1 MVSIFGFTVIGGTAA
16 GFPSSVPLT
25 VRKGCCTVRV
35 PLESFKNNVG
45 GRIISTKSENDF
57 GYVVINAKN
66 LNNKG
71 QIIVTNSNS
80 IILNGLNVDLSR
92 GTLNIK
98 SGRDFEA
105 GLNEVGEPSHYG
117 LLGNYQDKRNFGQV
131 ETDWGLYDV
140 YWGAG
145 QVSVSPGSGVYASG
159 SDVGVSVVSPSYSV
173 TELVSP
179 KNLIYDN
186 YNLFDKPMQLR
197 YPIAH
202 YCSYIN

>member
-1 MVSIFGFTVIGGTAA
+1 MNLEIVCRLIFRNCWNQSTERGI
-16 GFPSSVPLT
+16 P
-25 VRKGCCTVRV
+25 

-131 ETDWGLYDV
+131 ETAHKVDSLSLKFWEKSWKNEWSKIDPESFPEGSWG
-140 YWGAG
+140 
-145 QVSVSPGSGVYASG
+145 
-159 SDVGVSVVSPSYSV
+159 
-173 TELVSP
+173 
-179 KNLIYDN
+179 
-186 YNLFDKPMQLR
+186 
-197 YPIAH
+197 
-202 YCSYIN
+202 